1 MKIENIKLGNMKR
14 VNDAL
19 KEIESCNENIKVLK
33 SKIDDEKEKR
43 DELNNFIYSLKT
55 NIKTQIIL
63 ARFAYIKSFKDFKFD
78 IFYSILDS
86 AYLTIQIY
94 MSEYIIHIRDEDWIS
109 IYQSRPEKFLQ
120 RLQYDNTNDSLI
132 IVYGD
137 RSTEYYSLATALL
150 LYVCK
155 NIKQIKN
162 YTKNL
167 DERMDTLLKN
177 YLTATEFL
185 LCTLSSQFPR
195 EIRYI
200 IANKILFF
208 NNKKIEK
215 RKREN
220 ETGE

>member
-1 MKIENIKLGNMKR
+1 MLGNMKR

-19 KEIESCNENIKVLK
+19 KEIESCNENIKVLQ
-33 SKIDDEKEKR
+33 SKINDEKEKR

-55 NIKTQIIL
+55 NIKKQIIL
-63 ARFAYIKSFKDFKFD
+63 ARFVYIKSFKDFKFD
-78 IFYSILDS
+78 IFSPGLHTKFVEIKLFR
-86 AYLTIQIY
+86 
-94 MSEYIIHIRDEDWIS
+94 SEYTITIHDEDS
-109 IYQSRPEKFLQ
+109 IYVSQPRPHKFFHK
-120 RLQYDNTNDSLI
+120 LQYDNAKDSLI
-132 IVYGD
+132 IVSGD
-137 RSTEYYSLATALL
+137 RSTKLDFSATELL
-150 LYVCK
+150 LYVCR
-155 NIKQIKN
+155 NFKQIKH
-162 YTKNL
+162 YTNNL
-167 DERMDTLLKN
+167 DERMDTLFKN